1 MLYSIVET
9 AKANHLNTYK
19 YLEMLLR
26 VIPQHMNDKDRS
38 FLDVLLPWSDLVH
51 LTFKQFSTI
60 IDL

>member
-26 VIPQHMNDKDRS
+26 VIPEHMNDKDRS
-38 FLDVLLPWSDLVH
+38 FLDALLPWSDLVQKEC
-51 LTFKQFSTI
+51 LIPEKN
-60 IDL
+60 L